1 MSKIRFDVER
11 YQPLYTPI
19 AILLGG
25 LAVAA
30 AIFVSGGLGG
40 SPNVAGE
47 ANLPTDSGEPQIL
60 EVSVDDDPVLGSADA
75 PVTIIEF
82 SDFQCP
88 YCRIFWS
95 DALPQIKSEYI
106 DKGLARL
113 VYRDLPLTSIGHEM
127 AQPYAEAAEC
137 ADDQGKFWE
146 MHDKIFEEQA
156 KKGTDTITSIT
167 LADVKNWARD
177 IGLDGEG
184 FDQCLSSGKYT
195 DEVNKETSDAQRL
208 AEVLT
213 PPGIGTPTFFIGKS
227 SESGT
232 IEGQLISGA
241 QPFTSFQQVID
252 GLLSD

>member
-47 ANLPTDSGEPQIL
+47 TDLPTDSGEPQIV

-113 VYRDLPLTSIGHEM
+113 VYRDLPLT
-127 AQPYAEAAEC
+127 
-137 ADDQGKFWE
+137 
-146 MHDKIFEEQA
+146 
-156 KKGTDTITSIT
+156 
-167 LADVKNWARD
+167 
-177 IGLDGEG
+177 
-184 FDQCLSSGKYT
+184 LS
-195 DEVNKETSDAQRL
+195 
-208 AEVLT
+208 
-213 PPGIGTPTFFIGKS
+213 
-227 SESGT
+227 
-232 IEGQLISGA
+232 LIH
-241 QPFTSFQQVID
+241 I
-252 GLLSD
+252 